1 MSIVKMKQL
10 LKNAQKGQYGIGA
23 FSISNMETIIGAVR
37 AAEELKSPII
47 LQIAESRL
55 KHSPLY
61 LIGPVMIEAAKKS
74 SVPIAVHLDHGES
87 IDTIKEALDLGFT
100 SVMYDGSHFNLSKN
114 IENTKEVVSLTK
126 EYGASVEGEVGKVG
140 KKEDGLGDDT
150 ISITTVEDAEKF
162 YKETNVDALAI
173 AIGNVHGMYVGKP
186 NLDIKRLIEVNSN
199 IEVPLVLHGGSGI
212 TKEEFKNCIK
222 NGITKINVATA
233 TFNSVIDKVNELFK
247 TSNSVDYFTYHDIV
261 INAAYDNVK
270 KHIDIF
276 GSSNKA

>member
-10 LKNAQKGQYGIGA
+10 LKSAQKGQYGIGA

-114 IENTKEVVSLTK
+114 IEDTKEVVSLAK

-247 TSNSVDYFTYHDIV
+247 TSNSVDYFTYHDVV

>member
-10 LKNAQKGQYGIGA
+10 LKNAKKGQYGIGA

-114 IENTKEVVSLTK
+114 IESTKEVVSLAK

-150 ISITTVEDAEKF
+150 ISITTVEEAEKF

-186 NLDIKRLIEVNSN
+186 NLNIKRLIEVNSN
-199 IEVPLVLHGGSGI
+199 VEVPLVLHGGSGI

-233 TFNSVIDKVNELFK
+233 TFNSVVDKVNELFK
-247 TSNSVDYFTYHDIV
+247 TSSSVDYFTYHDIV
-261 INAAYDNVK
+261 IDAAYDNVK
-270 KHIDIF
+270 KHIEIF

>member
-212 TKEEFKNCIK
+212 SKEEFKNCIK

-233 TFNSVIDKVNELFK
+233 TFNSVVDKVTELFK
-247 TSNSVDYFTYHDIV
+247 TSNSVDYFTYHDVV

>member
-150 ISITTVEDAEKF
+150 ISITTVEEAEKF

-186 NLDIKRLIEVNSN
+186 NLNIKRLIEVNSN
-199 IEVPLVLHGGSGI
+199 VEVPLVLHGGSGI

-233 TFNSVIDKVNELFK
+233 TFNSVVDKVNELFK
-247 TSNSVDYFTYHDIV
+247 TSSSVDYFTYHDIV
-261 INAAYDNVK
+261 IDAAYDNVK
-270 KHIDIF
+270 KHIEIF

>member
-114 IENTKEVVSLTK
+114 IQNTKEVVSLTK

>member
-10 LKNAQKGQYGIGA
+10 LENAKKGQYCIGA

-100 SVMYDGSHFNLSKN
+100 SVMYDGSHFNLGKN
-114 IENTKEVVSLTK
+114 IEDTKEVVNLARK
-126 EYGASVEGEVGKVG
+126 YGASIEGEVGKVG

-150 ISITTVEDAEKF
+150 ISITTVEEAEKF
-162 YKETNVDALAI
+162 YKETNIDALAI

-186 NLDIKRLIEVNSN
+186 NLNIKRLKEINGN

-233 TFNSVIDKVNELFK
+233 TFNSVVDKVNELFK
-247 TSNSVDYFTYHDIV
+247 TSSSVDYFTYHDIV
-261 INAAYDNVK
+261 IDAAYDNVK
-270 KHIDIF
+270 KHIKIF

>member
-247 TSNSVDYFTYHDIV
+247 TSNSVDYFTYHDVV